1 MRLSL
6 LAVLVSGCVTIGAF
20 VACVGDSASSPTDTP
35 SNDAGGTTGDG
46 QAGGDGSGGDV
57 DGAIDAPSSCTSTQV
72 DCKGACVETST
83 FQTNATSC
91 GACGH
96 DCLGGACAAGRC
108 QPLQLVAGT
117 TDASTREPVVRM
129 LVDGSLVYY
138 TAARDAF
145 GVGSDPSGLYSVPI
159 TGGATPSLIQSG
171 NLFSLAVTTTGHKYL
186 VVSDPQ
192 NDELYRYDPAGSGG
206 DRSTYCAA
214 GGNEKLCVFVGG
226 VPVANAM
233 AIEGTTVFW
242 GFGTAAHPGDNVVV
256 KTPLPNGQ
264 MTPAFGTAP
273 TPPFAPETIAV
284 ALDPDD
290 AMKRFFYTADL
301 GGSRVLAYST
311 LGGPTAVA
319 SVLATSTTATGVSS
333 IAVKGGNVYFTSSTG
348 VYSTPVC
355 PAAGC
360 PASAVVPTHI
370 FPIANASAI
379 VADASSIYFA
389 AGTTV
394 SSCPLVGCV
403 TPKTLFEGTAG
414 NVTALAQDATA
425 LYMGDD
431 RGNVGRIAK

>member
-1 MRLSL
+1 MRVSM
-6 LAVLVSGCVTIGAF
+6 LAVLVSGCVALGAF
-20 VACVGDSASSPTDTP
+20 VACVGDDSTTAPVETP
-35 SNDAGGTTGDG
+35 PIDGGTTSDG
-46 QAGGDGSGGDV
+46 PANVDGSGGNV
-57 DGAIDAPSSCTSTQV
+57 DGASDSSSGQCTSTQV
-72 DCKGACVETST
+72 DCNGACVETST

-96 DCLGGACAAGRC
+96 DCLGGTCAGGKC

-117 TDASTREPVVRM
+117 ADASTKEPVVRM

-138 TAARDAF
+138 TAARDF
-145 GVGSDPSGLYSVPI
+145 FVTSTDPSGLYSCPI
-159 TGGATPSLIQSG
+159 TGGAAPSLIQSG
-171 NLFSLAVTTTGHKYL
+171 NLFSLAVTSTGHKYL

-206 DRSTYCAA
+206 DRTTYCAP
-214 GGNEKLCVFVGG
+214 GGGEKLCVFVGG
-226 VPVANAM
+226 VGAANAM
-233 AIEGTTVFW
+233 AIDGTNVFW
-242 GFGTAAHPGDNVVV
+242 GIGTAGHAGDNHVI

-264 MTPAFGTAP
+264 TTPAFGAAP
-273 TPPFAPETIAV
+273 TSAPETIAV

-290 AMKRFFYTADL
+290 AAKQFFYTVDL
-301 GGSRVLAYST
+301 GGSRVLAYATSGLPAT
-311 LGGPTAVA
+311 LA

-333 IAVKGGNVYFTSSTG
+333 IAVKGGKVFFTSSTG

-355 PAAGC
+355 PATGC
-360 PASAVVPTHI
+360 PATAVVPTHI

-425 LYMGDD
+425 IYMGDD